1 MKIENLKPFLKP
13 LELAGI
19 KINDFIPS
27 IVKALKSY
35 SQKVGKKCYFFF
47 SEKDDVLIFSIYGQN
62 ENGSLDQLHSYEV
75 KTIENIFSIIE
86 NLQNE
91 PEPICVEPATT
102 ATAGASDTRTTD
114 TTAE

>member
-1 MKIENLKPFLKP
+1 MKIENFKPLLKP
-13 LELAGI
+13 LEMLGI
-19 KINDFIPS
+19 KINDFIPG
-27 IVKALKSY
+27 IVNALKFY
-35 SQKVGKKCYFFF
+35 SQKIKKKCYFFF
-47 SEKDDVLIFSIYGQN
+47 SESEGILIFSIYGQN